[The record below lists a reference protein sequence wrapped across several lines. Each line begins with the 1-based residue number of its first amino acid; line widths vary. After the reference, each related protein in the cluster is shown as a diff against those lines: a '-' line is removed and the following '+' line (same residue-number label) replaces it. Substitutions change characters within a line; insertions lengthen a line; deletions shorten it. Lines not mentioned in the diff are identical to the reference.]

1 MNPETPL
8 TGAEVIT
15 LLGLL
20 ADLAEQARENRLVQ
34 FGKVRRRGVIA
45 QLQLLADQAELA
57 VGVTPLA
64 QAQVIEEVLPAPAA
78 QRTGTQRQALLLEAA
93 PHIDQ
98 CGEVGIHV
106 LPLR

>member
-8 TGAEVIT
+8 TGAEVIA

-20 ADLAEQARENRLVQ
+20 PDLAEQAGENRLVQ
-34 FGKVRRRGVIA
+34 FGKIRRCGVVA

-78 QRTGTQRQALLLEAA
+78 QCAGAQR
-93 PHIDQ
+93 
-98 CGEVGIHV
+98 
-106 LPLR
+106 